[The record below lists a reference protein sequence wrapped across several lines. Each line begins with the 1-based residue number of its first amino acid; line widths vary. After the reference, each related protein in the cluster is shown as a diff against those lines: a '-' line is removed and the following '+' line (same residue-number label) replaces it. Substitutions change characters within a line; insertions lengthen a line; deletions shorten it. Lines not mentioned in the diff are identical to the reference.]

1 MAANVNG
8 VVTFRKSISDWI
20 TSVDKAIPDVVS
32 GTVIKA
38 ANAIV
43 DLSPVDTGRFKANWQ
58 ITANSPAAQSLNEY
72 DQTGGQTKTY
82 LARQAR
88 AVAASRGTKV
98 IYITNRLDYAGD
110 LEYGSSRQ
118 APAGVL
124 GVVQV
129 RLGRYF
135 EEAVAEARRKN

>member
-1 MAANVNG
+1 MANNVG
-8 VVTFRKSISDWI
+8 GLATFTNSINKWI
-20 TSVDKAIPDVVS
+20 SRTDDGFSGIVS

-38 ANAIV
+38 ANAII

-72 DQTGGQTKTY
+72 DKTGGDTKRY

-88 AVAASRGTKV
+88 AVANSPATKV
-98 IYITNRLDYAGD
+98 IYITNRLDYASD
-110 LEYGSSRQ
+110 LEYGASQQ
-118 APAGVL
+118 APAGVI
-124 GVVQV
+124 GVVNI

-135 EEAVAEARRKN
+135 EEAVAEARSKR